1 MLFAMLC
8 AETEYGN
15 PSGRER
21 LEECILQMAGG
32 AADTLAVL
40 YEQTK
45 TAVYGFALSILR
57 NQADAEDVLQET
69 YLHIYQAA
77 GRYKPNGNPMP
88 WIFTITRNLALMKI
102 RESKRQDELPAED
115 SAVFWAEDS
124 ALSAEDRLVLGAAM
138 RELTDEERQIL
149 MLHAV
154 TGMKHREIAELL
166 QLSLST
172 VLSKYHRAL
181 KKLRKCL
188 GGEERP

>member
-1 MLFAMLC
+1 MRCFALKQN
-8 AETEYGN
+8 TGN

-102 RESKRQDELPAED
+102 RESKRRMNCQQKTAP
-115 SAVFWAEDS
+115 SFGRKI
-124 ALSAEDRLVLGAAM
+124 RLFRLKIAWCWG
-138 RELTDEERQIL
+138 RLCGNWR
-149 MLHAV
+149 
-154 TGMKHREIAELL
+154 MKNGR
-166 QLSLST
+166 
-172 VLSKYHRAL
+172 Y
-181 KKLRKCL
+181 
-188 GGEERP
+188 